1 MYQLVKHFALSS
13 LFIMLITMISS
24 CKKEE
29 TAAGTAP
36 VINFISITPDTVVQ
50 FRDSVI
56 IRIRYE
62 DQDGDIGFEDPDEPA
77 IWVQDARLQQADLF
91 HVQPLT
97 PDLQNLSIQG
107 ELFIRMKPTFLF
119 GNGNQEQTTFSIKL
133 RDRANNWSQTIQT
146 TPILIIRE

>member
-1 MYQLVKHFALSS
+1 MIAQPKYVAFCVLYVMLSAL
-13 LFIMLITMISS
+13 LFS
-24 CKKEE
+24 CKKDDQQG
-29 TAAGTAP
+29 GTAP
-36 VINFISITPDTVVQ
+36 VINFISITPDTAVQ

-62 DQDGDIGFEDPDEPA
+62 DTDGDIGFEDPDEPA

-107 ELFIRMKPTFLF
+107 ELFIRMKPPFLF
-119 GNGNQEQTTFSIKL
+119 GNGNQEQTSFSIKL